1 MADTAPTNDAAAV
14 FAGLGEIVYRGST
27 ADEVYEAIAV
37 AATSL
42 VDGCDHASI
51 MLKHGGAYRTVGA
64 SDDVARHVDQL
75 ERDTG
80 EGPCLDAITDESA
93 QVEPNFD
100 QTTEWPELARA
111 VVESTPVR
119 GAMGFRLL
127 IDSRK
132 VGALNLFTDTPDVFT
147 TKSVEQAVLV
157 TAFASVAVTAVAK
170 GEEAEALRQG
180 MLSNR
185 EIGKAIGLLMAL
197 HDVNDDTAFDL
208 LRRTSQDMNVKVV
221 ELARRIIQQHRGGGR
236 IE

>member
-1 MADTAPTNDAAAV
+1 MADSAPITDAAAV

-27 ADEVYEAIAV
+27 VGEVYEAITM
-37 AATSL
+37 AATNL

-51 MLKHGGAYRTVGA
+51 MLKQGATYRTVAA
-64 SDDVARHVDQL
+64 SDEVARQVDEL
-75 ERDTG
+75 ERATG

-93 QVEPNFD
+93 QVEPNFCGN
-100 QTTEWPELARA
+100 TEWPALARA
-111 VVESTPVR
+111 VVDTTPVR

-127 IDSRK
+127 IDSHK
-132 VGALNLFTDTPDVFT
+132 VGALNLFTDTADVFT
-147 TKSVEQAVLV
+147 TESVEQAVLM
-157 TAFASVAVTAVAK
+157 TAFASVAVTAASK

-197 HDVNDDTAFDL
+197 HDLDDDTAFDL

-221 ELARRIIQQHRGGGR
+221 ELARRIIEQHRSGGR